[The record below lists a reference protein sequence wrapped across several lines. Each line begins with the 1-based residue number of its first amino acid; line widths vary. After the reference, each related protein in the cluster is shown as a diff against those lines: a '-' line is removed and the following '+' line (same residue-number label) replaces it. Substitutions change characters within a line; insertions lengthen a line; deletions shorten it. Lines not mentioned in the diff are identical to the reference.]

1 MFATATDLPH
11 SKHRECNHDARSS
24 SWSASRVDR
33 DGHDDGESSWPG
45 RRVVLSWGGASPAQL
60 AGCRVLAVTVV
71 TARSVAC
78 GTNSVTIASEVGK
91 IRPSLA
97 WLGHPGCYELG
108 AFALAAAATHEI
120 TRWQDART
128 GHKTTTVRFQPSHG
142 GWRNRQIGSN

>member
-1 MFATATDLPH
+1 MQAYFGIIT
-11 SKHRECNHDARSS
+11 
-24 SWSASRVDR
+24 
-33 DGHDDGESSWPG
+33 
-45 RRVVLSWGGASPAQL
+45 
-60 AGCRVLAVTVV
+60 
-71 TARSVAC
+71 

-142 GWRNRQIGSN
+142 GWRNGRLGRTDHGGGDPARRQSPGRPPTSCPVKCVQNQRAAMRERG